1 MVKPIIQSA
10 TQTLYDEDY
19 YLWLRTTINQLRAG
33 QFSAVD
39 LDNLLEELETMGRRE
54 KRTIESL
61 LIKLLEHLLKLK
73 CWDHERERNQGHWKG
88 EIRTFRR
95 EIKKALK
102 DSPSLKPYILEIF
115 DECYQDARIEA
126 SDRSQLTIDIFPL
139 IPIGSL
145 EQILDENWFPEYNHN
160 HHGKPD

>member
-1 MVKPIIQSA
+1 MVKPIIQSI

-39 LDNLLEELETMGRRE
+39 LENLLEELETMGRRE
-54 KRTIESL
+54 KRAIESL

-73 CWDHERERNQGHWKG
+73 CWDEERERNQGHWKG

-115 DECYQDARIEA
+115 DECYQDARKEA
-126 SDRSQLTIDIFPL
+126 SDRSQLTIDIFPTV
-139 IPIGSL
+139 PIGSL

-160 HHGKPD
+160 HYGKPD

>member
-39 LDNLLEELETMGRRE
+39 LDNLLEELENMGRSE
-54 KRTIESL
+54 KRTVKSL
-61 LIKLLEHLLKLK
+61 LIRLFEHLLKLTY
-73 CWDHERERNQGHWKG
+73 WNVERERNEGHWKG

-95 EIKKALK
+95 EIKDELK

-115 DECYQDARIEA
+115 DECYQNARTEA
-126 SDRSQLTIDIFPL
+126 SDRSQLAIDIFPA